1 MIITSI
7 LHFFSL
13 ILYVYLAATTIY
25 LLFVAIVGR
34 LKKPFI
40 YSSSPEKNKIAV
52 LIPSYKEDNIII
64 DTASRALAHDYPS
77 SHFDV
82 YVIADK
88 LKKET
93 IDAMKALPV
102 NVAEVK
108 FDISTKSKSIHE
120 ALERI
125 ADRDYDFVMMLDADN
140 VMEQGCLEKVNQ
152 AFNRGFKVV
161 QCNRV
166 AKNKNNEIAILD
178 IISEEAN
185 NHYFRRGQRA
195 IRSSA
200 SLAGSGMALEFGKI
214 KEIFSLPEIL
224 ENPGEDKEIDIQ
236 LMKAGIVTEFISN
249 AHVYDEKV
257 SSAAVFEKQRTRWLE
272 AHLNALKRYFD
283 KDVRAYANKRAYWH
297 KLFQAILLPR
307 SLYILLFAFIFI
319 AFLIQHFIHYP
330 LFYPAFIF
338 WAILPV
344 LYLIAL
350 ALCIPSK
357 LYNRDFLKAVI
368 HFPVLMISMIKA
380 LTKIKPGRK
389 EFLHTPKTHTGD
401 SK

>member
-1 MIITSI
+1 MIVTNI

-25 LLFVAIVGR
+25 LLFVAIAGR

-40 YSSSPEKNKIAV
+40 YSSSPVKNKIAV

-64 DTASRALAHDYPS
+64 DTATRALAHDYPR

-93 IDAMKALPV
+93 IDTMNALPV
-102 NVAEVK
+102 HVVEVQ

-120 ALERI
+120 ALEHI
-125 ADRDYDFVMMLDADN
+125 SDHEYDLVMMLDADN
-140 VMEQGCLEKVNQ
+140 IMEQGCLEKVNH

-195 IRSSA
+195 IGSSS
-200 SLAGSGMALEFGKI
+200 SLAGSGMALEFRKI

-236 LMKAGIVTEFISN
+236 LMKTGLITEFIGN

-257 SSAAVFEKQRTRWLE
+257 SSAAVFERQRPRWLE
-272 AHLNALKRYFD
+272 AHLSAFKRYFD
-283 KDVRAYANKRAYWH
+283 KDIRAYAHKRAYWH

-307 SLYILLFAFIFI
+307 SLNILLFAFILI
-319 AFLIQHFIHYP
+319 AFLIQYPIHYF
-330 LFYPAFIF
+330 LFYPTFIF

-344 LYLIAL
+344 LYLISL

-357 LYNRDFLKAVI
+357 LYNRDFLKAVM

-380 LTKIKPGRK
+380 LMKIKSGRK

-401 SK
+401 SQ